1 MSMPLYDYR
10 CPACGVDFEEFI
22 HSIAKL
28 EETVMKCPSCGHPS
42 RRCLSKG
49 ARFSFAP
56 GSFFEPY
63 IDTDITGEPIKIN
76 SQQQFFAECEKAGKG
91 FRKVRDK
98 LR

>member
-1 MSMPLYDYR
+1 MPLYDYR
-10 CPACGVDFEEFI
+10 CPVCGTDFEEFI
-22 HSIAKL
+22 HSIGGL
-28 EETVMKCPSCGHPS
+28 DQTEVRSPCCGHPS
-42 RRCLSKG
+42 TRLLSKG
-49 ARFSFAP
+49 ARFTFAP

-63 IDTDITGEPIKIN
+63 VDTDITGEPIKIE